1 MKSIFYLLILF
12 LPLYVMGQEDEKKI
26 DLSGFVD
33 TYHAVRSN
41 SSNDIMSSRSRV
53 RIEMSSTQG
62 NSYFFTSINAIHNN
76 VVKDNTTIELREA
89 FLKYTGDHIN
99 LNVGRQIIIW
109 GVSDGLRVT
118 DIISP
123 FDYSEFL
130 ARDYDDIRMPV
141 NAIKI
146 DYVKPLYSFELVY
159 LPIPE
164 FFILPFEPQNPWS
177 FTQQNGSQEVLLLD
191 HKPAFKLNNG
201 EIGGRFNCYLRG
213 IDFSFMMLH
222 TWNKM
227 PQIIYDNSDKD
238 RLLINSFYDRM
249 DMMGL
254 TVSLPIGK
262 FVVRTDG
269 AIYFNELQMNQNTG
283 LLYNCNSY
291 QTLLGVD
298 AYLEND
304 WMISMQI
311 YNRNL
316 DVDDQVGVVN
326 NSTFLTANISKQLFR
341 STTKVCSF
349 AYIDL
354 TNNALFNRASV
365 DYSLS
370 DQIHLCLGYDWFSG
384 KKGMFGLCSDNSEYW
399 IKAVYSF

>member
-1 MKSIFYLLILF
+1 
-12 LPLYVMGQEDEKKI
+12 MGQEDEKKI

-89 FLKYTGDHIN
+89 FFKYTGDHIN

-291 QTLLGVD
+291 QALLGVD

-384 KKGMFGLCSDNSEYW
+384 KKGMFGLYSDNSEYW

>member
-1 MKSIFYLLILF
+1 
-12 LPLYVMGQEDEKKI
+12 MGQEDEKKI

-89 FLKYTGDHIN
+89 FFKYTGDHIN

-269 AIYFNELQMNQNTG
+269 AI
-283 LLYNCNSY
+283 
-291 QTLLGVD
+291 
-298 AYLEND
+298 
-304 WMISMQI
+304 
-311 YNRNL
+311 
-316 DVDDQVGVVN
+316 
-326 NSTFLTANISKQLFR
+326 
-341 STTKVCSF
+341 
-349 AYIDL
+349 
-354 TNNALFNRASV
+354 
-365 DYSLS
+365 
-370 DQIHLCLGYDWFSG
+370 
-384 KKGMFGLCSDNSEYW
+384 
-399 IKAVYSF
+399 